1 MELNLKW
8 ENNASFKNNE
18 FNNLWD
24 EINKNDDKCMYITG
38 FGFDP
43 RSLKSLEKIVLNKEI
58 FDLVIIKNT
67 KETESPEEL
76 NSYHIIKS
84 FISDRNY
91 KDIIHFLNEA
101 ILSNRYK
108 HVVIDISAMP
118 RHLYLTL
125 INFIINIIRN
135 YNISNKIKINFYV
148 TVVENPEIDR
158 KIKSIIAENS
168 DAEILSGYQTGY
180 TAEDISSSSKIWFPV
195 LGENESERL
204 KKIYEYIRPDEIC
217 PIIPSPSHDPR
228 RSDSLIKE
236 YRELLFDTWRIETS
250 NFIYATEDNP
260 FDIYKKILD
269 SSKYFSEVFGLMLGC
284 RIIISTFSSK
294 LISIG
299 ALLAANDLQKNG
311 YNVSI
316 FHVKSTNYKNSNA
329 TSKKFSFE
337 SSEFTTI
344 QVEGEIYDY

>member
-1 MELNLKW
+1 MGMNLKW
-8 ENNASFKNNE
+8 ENNASFKKDD
-18 FNNLWD
+18 FNHLWN
-24 EINKNDDKCMYITG
+24 EINENDDKCMYITG

-43 RSLKSLEKIVLNKEI
+43 RSLKSLEKIVIKKEI

-67 KETESPEEL
+67 KDTESPKEL
-76 NSYHIIKS
+76 EQYSIIEN

-91 KDIIHFLNEA
+91 QNIICFLNDA
-101 ILSNRYK
+101 ISSSKYR

-125 INFIINIIRN
+125 INFIINIIRK
-135 YNISNKIKINFYV
+135 YNISNQIKINFYV

-158 KIKSIIAENS
+158 KIQSIIAENS
-168 DAEILSGYQTGY
+168 DAEILKGYQKGY
-180 TAEDISSSSKIWFPV
+180 TAEDISTSSKIWFPV
-195 LGENESERL
+195 LGENEVERL
-204 KKIYEYIRPDEIC
+204 KKIYEYIRPDEVC

-236 YRELLFDTWRIETS
+236 YRELLFDTWGIEIS

-269 SSKYFSEVFGLMLGC
+269 SSKYFSEVFALMSGC

-299 ALLAANDLQKNG
+299 ALLAANDLQNNG

-329 TSKKFSFE
+329 GTEDFIFQ
-337 SSEFTTI
+337 SSDFTAI
-344 QVEGEIYDY
+344 QIEGEIYDY

>member
-1 MELNLKW
+1 MEMNLKW
-8 ENNASFKNNE
+8 ENNASFKDNE

-24 EINKNDDKCMYITG
+24 KINKNDDKCMYITG

-76 NSYHIIKS
+76 NSYHIKKS

-91 KDIIHFLNEA
+91 KDIIHFLHNE

-125 INFIINIIRN
+125 INFIINIIRK
-135 YNISNKIKINFYV
+135 YNISNEIKINFYV

-168 DAEILSGYQTGY
+168 DAEILSGYQAGY
-180 TAEDISSSSKIWFPV
+180 TAENISTSSKIWFPV

-250 NFIYATEDNP
+250 NFIYATENNP

-269 SSKYFSEVFGLMLGC
+269 SSKYFSEVFELMLGC

-316 FHVKSTNYKNSNA
+316 FHVKSTNYKNSNV
-329 TSKKFSFE
+329 TSKELSFE
-337 SSEFTTI
+337 SSKFTTI